1 MLMSKSFF
9 TAPKNLFPLLPFRLQ
24 QFSFLLFIIE
34 PARLKGN
41 TFPVFITEPYFVH
54 RIAVALFG
62 SQKHHAKQKAD
73 QQYKKKF
80 KYV

>member
-1 MLMSKSFF
+1 MLMSKSFL

-41 TFPVFITEPYFVH
+41 SV
-54 RIAVALFG
+54 
-62 SQKHHAKQKAD
+62 K
-73 QQYKKKF
+73 
-80 KYV
+80 

>member
-41 TFPVFITEPYFVH
+41 SV
-54 RIAVALFG
+54 
-62 SQKHHAKQKAD
+62 K
-73 QQYKKKF
+73 
-80 KYV
+80 

>member
-1 MLMSKSFF
+1 MLMSKSFL

-41 TFPVFITEPYFVH
+41 SVKIGFTVFAASVPVSLIFLTGDATISPL
-54 RIAVALFG
+54 AVQSSGVSLG
-62 SQKHHAKQKAD
+62 WLK
-73 QQYKKKF
+73 
-80 KYV
+80 